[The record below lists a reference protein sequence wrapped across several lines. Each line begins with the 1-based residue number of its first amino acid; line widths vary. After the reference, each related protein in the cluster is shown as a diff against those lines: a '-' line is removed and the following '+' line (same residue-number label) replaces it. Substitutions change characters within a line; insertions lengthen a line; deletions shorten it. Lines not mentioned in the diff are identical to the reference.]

1 MKKCLLITAFLFT
14 CILSRAQVN
23 LEAEFFSLPDT
34 VTNEYLD
41 TVSIK
46 AQKPNDYWMVGVYG
60 GASLH
65 FGYFNPSRLIEPMFQ
80 YPVYGF
86 SVVRHFTMFGI
97 YPNMG
102 FELGAQMNY
111 EGYQY
116 KANKET
122 GYRAVE
128 SGAYKA
134 MIKTPEAYILSHFHI
149 DAGEYFKFIAKVGL
163 YGGYRTQIHRVLDD
177 DYADVPFYQEYVD
190 KFRDY
195 DKRWTY
201 GLQGGVGFGIMVNP
215 VEFHVNV
222 QIKWGWNSFWQ
233 PDSASQF
240 YYRFGYP
247 LDGAIT
253 FGVYY
258 QLTPRHGHSGAQLRK
273 LARKMVEEQLQNH
286 E

>member
-1 MKKCLLITAFLFT
+1 
-14 CILSRAQVN
+14 
-23 LEAEFFSLPDT
+23 
-34 VTNEYLD
+34 
-41 TVSIK
+41 
-46 AQKPNDYWMVGVYG
+46 
-60 GASLH
+60 
-65 FGYFNPSRLIEPMFQ
+65 
-80 YPVYGF
+80 
-86 SVVRHFTMFGI
+86 MFGI

-240 YYRFGYP
+240 YYRFGFP